1 MSRSLGVSNGRKSE
15 EGWLYAYVDL
25 LNKVFVN
32 AQILGMILYII
43 LRKKDIY
50 LQICFI
56 ELHLNYIADENGNI
70 YNGSTYQMKQSIL
83 RCLKHTSKVFSNS
96 VCRFVLVDLDV
107 LISKY
112 TKRSNGVGVES

>member
-1 MSRSLGVSNGRKSE
+1 
-15 EGWLYAYVDL
+15 
-25 LNKVFVN
+25 
-32 AQILGMILYII
+32 
-43 LRKKDIY
+43 
-50 LQICFI
+50 
-56 ELHLNYIADENGNI
+56 
-70 YNGSTYQMKQSIL
+70 MKQSIL